1 MKKWHLWLAASIGL
15 VVIVGMMIRE
25 FDVEVL
31 SRIDL
36 SPRFFLGVVMGVLL
50 FAVQNLMLT
59 LRFRHL
65 CQRKLSVAEAF
76 RINVL
81 CEFTSCCS
89 SLIPIFIEEIY
100 IFAKVSI
107 F

>member
-1 MKKWHLWLAASIGL
+1 MKKWHLWLAVSIGL

-59 LRFRHL
+59 RYEGTTLRSA
-65 CQRKLSVAEAF
+65 CVIS
-76 RINVL
+76 NVYA
-81 CEFTSCCS
+81 TQQ
-89 SLIPIFIEEIY
+89 
-100 IFAKVSI
+100 
-107 F
+107 

>member
-1 MKKWHLWLAASIGL
+1 MKKWHLWLAVSIGL

-76 RINVL
+76 PSMMKLVR
-81 CEFTSCCS
+81 CTSPS
-89 SLIPIFIEEIY
+89 
-100 IFAKVSI
+100 SI
-107 F
+107 FLALTTSG